1 MLRLTEKYFSH
12 SRSYRYREWNNELMD
27 ILDRHNSRPDINENN
42 ETEFWF
48 HVKRSSYK
56 IVFDKRT
63 GRYEY
68 GRNYFKATK
77 TSVGDLMIPCIE
89 LFADLIANGYMENES
104 EE

>member
-12 SRSYRYREWNNELMD
+12 SRGYRYAEWNNELMD

-48 HVKRSSYK
+48 HVKRSSYT
-56 IVFDKRT
+56 IIFDNRT
-63 GRYEY
+63 GCYKY
-68 GRNYFKATK
+68 GRNYYKTTK
-77 TSVGDLMIPCIE
+77 TSVGDLMMPCIE

>member
-27 ILDRHNSRPDINENN
+27 ILDRHHSLPDRNENN

-48 HVKRSSYK
+48 HVKRSSYT
-56 IVFDKRT
+56 IIFDNRT
-63 GRYEY
+63 GCYKY
-68 GRNYFKATK
+68 GRNYDKTTK
-77 TSVGDLMIPCIE
+77 PSVGDLMMPCIE
-89 LFADLIANGYMENES
+89 LFADLIANGYMEKES